1 MPTSP
6 TSRRSPRADGP
17 RAERASPSAGTGGY
31 TTQEVADACGLPTS
45 KILSWTRA
53 GLLSP
58 VRGTD
63 GAYVFSF
70 QDMVLLRSARDLLAA
85 DVSARKVRS
94 ALEKLRRQLPSGRP
108 LSAVH
113 ISALGDRVLVRD
125 EQRVWEPDSGQM
137 LLDLAA
143 TPPETPASPSI
154 SRPAPAGG
162 RPDAPHEPRQDP
174 IGSADEWYDTA
185 LDLEASD
192 PARAMAAY
200 ANALALDPD
209 HADAHLNLGRLLH
222 EAGDL
227 SGAEARY
234 RRALASPAQE
244 AVAAFNLGVLLE
256 DRGRD
261 PDALEAYARALRAD
275 PSLADAHFNASRVLE
290 RLGRRKEALRH
301 LGTYRRMIR

>member
-1 MPTSP
+1 
-6 TSRRSPRADGP
+6 
-17 RAERASPSAGTGGY
+17 
-31 TTQEVADACGLPTS
+31 
-45 KILSWTRA
+45 
-53 GLLSP
+53 

-222 EAGDL
+222 EAHDL
-227 SGAEARY
+227 EGAETHY
-234 RRALASPAQE
+234 RAAVEAEPEDGRAH
-244 AVAAFNLGVLLE
+244 FNLGVLAE
-256 DRGRD
+256 DRRRVD
-261 PDALEAYARALRAD
+261 DAIVAYREALRLD
-275 PSLADAHFNASRVLE
+275 ERLAPAHFNLSRLHE
-290 RLGRRKEALRH
+290 ARGAEGEALVH
-301 LGTYRRMIR
+301 LLAYKRLISALPTSLP